1 MSKNK
6 SNDEIKKKKMELT
19 KKSSRSKFLSSLSLK
34 LNRVE
39 LPRRDLINLDGLKIA
54 RLIGKKI

>member
-6 SNDEIKKKKMELT
+6 SDDEIKKKKMELT
-19 KKSSRSKFLSSLSLK
+19 KKSSRPKFLSSLSLK
-34 LNRVE
+34 LNRME
-39 LPRRDLINLDGLKIA
+39 LPRHDLVNLDGLKIA

>member
-1 MSKNK
+1 MKL
-6 SNDEIKKKKMELT
+6 KKKMELT
-19 KKSSRSKFLSSLSLK
+19 KKKSSRPKFLSSLSLK

-39 LPRRDLINLDGLKIA
+39 LPRRDLVNLDGLKIA